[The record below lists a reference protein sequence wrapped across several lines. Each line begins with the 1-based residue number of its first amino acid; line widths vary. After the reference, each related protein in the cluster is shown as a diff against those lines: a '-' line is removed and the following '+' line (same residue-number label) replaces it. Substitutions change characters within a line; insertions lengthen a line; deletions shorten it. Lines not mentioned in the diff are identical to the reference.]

1 MPHSPICDTFLYNKY
16 NISFPSIRI
25 VRHFFLRKQDIP
37 YLCLSF
43 LRSKNTTVE
52 RSLRLPTVQLRFVEA
67 WRLADYCNYAVVI
80 KRIPERVMETGFLNF
95 HDEEHFSD
103 FSLPLDEHNL
113 MENPQDLLM
122 HIVENDF
129 EYMETH
135 LDATNSDSL
144 WGNEE
149 EDDANIVDLSVSDV
163 SSVVN
168 KMDIKEDFAKVLTD
182 WQEHIGYL
190 QASDMEEYMDII
202 GLSMTA
208 PDKKNFCLENSTSY
222 ITENEVI
229 QEKNIEA
236 IEHISNVEEKI
247 KHEEVA
253 NCNTNDKSNKNPKTE
268 LNIKKKKSP
277 NGNNTTSS
285 KITKKIRNNAEKIS
299 IKQKKRKKNTK
310 EKISIKVKQET
321 ETEDCIDIETVS
333 DEMPVLEA
341 GDVKS
346 LLEQFEAS
354 ENSAIKT
361 MCRDK
366 VSTESNQSVYIQSS
380 NIHPSTKQ
388 TLSVL
393 PEKSTAQSSNLHK
406 NIRDS
411 LPKEVIDRIKASGR
425 KRVISVIPAIP
436 STQGGIRSNGTRMQD
451 AAATLTR
458 NKLLKIVTNNANTR
472 TIDGG
477 LVQLDHDYCSN
488 SNSTINNLSSNSE
501 YERQSSDSE
510 KTVSK
515 DNKSQQFDYHATVT
529 NRTIV
534 TQPKNF
540 AKSEECRVN
549 RNSKKDSGLEIEE
562 EISDNSEEQLS
573 CKSKRTN
580 GVKKQTSKQIK
591 ECPKDTQLQEQ
602 NSKHSSSNLLSENIP
617 KAQNAP
623 LNKPTPV
630 YEMKIRSALA
640 TSILQL
646 RKDALNNIRSIQ
658 PNKQMVSVLKKP
670 PNTVQPI
677 LTTNP
682 NESIVTTTNSSNDE
696 VQNIIIQNTQES
708 SKEETKKP
716 PRRKLNLAEYRSR
729 REQNRSDSSRTNS
742 PIQPMALLYV
752 HHASTTTEPIKDNSG
767 NLSWCEREIISVLK
781 PKADLDEE
789 KVKQKPP
796 TSEMGIQTYE
806 TVFEFPTKSLVDIDE
821 RNEEQ
826 RNKRIRDNKD
836 RPYRK
841 RRLTS
846 SSSRSRSRSK
856 SKSRSYTRSR
866 SRSKSRS
873 RSTNKNKNRSR
884 SRSRNR
890 SRSRSCRR
898 SNTRRRRISHRR
910 SSVSSSTSWTS
921 HSRSDTRST
930 SRSRSRYS
938 CSRSRSSR
946 SRTRSRS
953 RSSSQFSNC
962 SRSPP
967 NSYRRPYDN
976 WYDREKQRQL
986 QERRIVYVGCLDEGI
1001 TKADLRRRFEA
1012 FGPIV
1017 DTSVHFREHGDNY
1030 GFVIFAYKNDAY
1042 EAIEHGND
1050 DPTLPRYELC
1060 FGGRRAFC
1068 KVKYADLDGLASNSL
1083 NGSSLSQNNEDNTFD
1098 LLLKEAKA
1106 KLRKRKV

>member
-1 MPHSPICDTFLYNKY
+1 MSHSPICDTFLYNKY

-67 WRLADYCNYAVVI
+67 WRLTDCTRHLYLLYVTSLVHLVLRPTLTVRFFSLVSSMSIASRNVCEDARLHADFAGKDCDYAVVI

-135 LDATNSDSL
+135 TNSDSL

-163 SSVVN
+163 NSVVN

-190 QASDMEEYMDII
+190 QASVLNKLTDILTNYILIASDMEEYMDII

-208 PDKKNFCLENSTSY
+208 SDKKNFCLENSTSY
-222 ITENEVI
+222 ITENEI
-229 QEKNIEA
+229 EGKDIEA
-236 IEHISNVEEKI
+236 VEHISNVKEKI
-247 KHEEVA
+247 KDEEVPD
-253 NCNTNDKSNKNPKTE
+253 CNKNDKSNKNPKTE
-268 LNIKKKKSP
+268 LNIKKKKPP
-277 NGNNTTSS
+277 NENSTVSS
-285 KITKKIRNNAEKIS
+285 KVTKKIRNNAEKIP
-299 IKQKKRKKNTK
+299 IKQRKRKKTSK
-310 EKISIKVKQET
+310 EKVSVQVKQEA
-321 ETEDCIDIETVS
+321 ETEDCVDIETVS

-354 ENSAIKT
+354 ENSAMKT

-366 VSTESNQSVYIQSS
+366 VSTESNQSIYIQSS
-380 NIHPSTKQ
+380 KIQPSTKQ
-388 TLSVL
+388 TLAIL

-436 STQGGIRSNGTRMQD
+436 SSQGGIRSNGTRMQD

-472 TIDGG
+472 MIDGG

-488 SNSTINNLSSNSE
+488 SNSTINNLNSNSE
-501 YERQSSDSE
+501 YEKQASDSE

-534 TQPKNF
+534 TQPKNL
-540 AKSEECRVN
+540 AKSEECCVN
-549 RNSKKDSGLEIEE
+549 RKFKDSGLEIEE
-562 EISDNSEEQLS
+562 ISDNSEELLS
-573 CKSKRTN
+573 YKSNRMN
-580 GVKKQTSKQIK
+580 GVKKQISKQIK

-602 NSKHSSSNLLSENIP
+602 NSKHSSSNLSLENIP
-617 KAQNAP
+617 KAQNAS

-696 VQNIIIQNTQES
+696 IQNIIIQNTQES

-789 KVKQKPP
+789 KVKRKLP

-806 TVFEFPTKSLVDIDE
+806 TWILMREM
-821 RNEEQ
+821 
-826 RNKRIRDNKD
+826 
-836 RPYRK
+836 
-841 RRLTS
+841 
-846 SSSRSRSRSK
+846 
-856 SKSRSYTRSR
+856 
-866 SRSKSRS
+866 
-873 RSTNKNKNRSR
+873 KNR
-884 SRSRNR
+884 
-890 SRSRSCRR
+890 
-898 SNTRRRRISHRR
+898 
-910 SSVSSSTSWTS
+910 V
-921 HSRSDTRST
+921 
-930 SRSRSRYS
+930 
-938 CSRSRSSR
+938 
-946 SRTRSRS
+946 
-953 RSSSQFSNC
+953 QV
-962 SRSPP
+962 
-967 NSYRRPYDN
+967 
-976 WYDREKQRQL
+976 DRDQ
-986 QERRIVYVGCLDEGI
+986 GA
-1001 TKADLRRRFEA
+1001 TAKA
-1012 FGPIV
+1012 
-1017 DTSVHFREHGDNY
+1017 
-1030 GFVIFAYKNDAY
+1030 
-1042 EAIEHGND
+1042 
-1050 DPTLPRYELC
+1050 DPTLGVEVEVEP
-1060 FGGRRAFC
+1060 
-1068 KVKYADLDGLASNSL
+1068 KVEVEVQIETKIEVEAEAEIEAEADRVDAIRDPLPDLDHDIHARVPDHQDQGHVQDPDLPPGSPVVQGLPLVQISERRNGRVAEEGVVANEKEVIIDTDDVLRTVTATAETGGGKFISNQFSYCC
-1083 NGSSLSQNNEDNTFD
+1083 GF
-1098 LLLKEAKA
+1098 
-1106 KLRKRKV
+1106 

>member
-1 MPHSPICDTFLYNKY
+1 M
-16 NISFPSIRI
+16 SIASRN
-25 VRHFFLRKQDIP
+25 VCGDA
-37 YLCLSF
+37 
-43 LRSKNTTVE
+43 
-52 RSLRLPTVQLRFVEA
+52 RLH
-67 WRLADYCNYAVVI
+67 ADFAGKSNDCNYAVVI

-135 LDATNSDSL
+135 LDATNSDSI

-149 EDDANIVDLSVSDV
+149 EDDANIVDLAVSDV

-202 GLSMTA
+202 GLNMTA
-208 PDKKNFCLENSTSY
+208 SDKKNFCLENSTSY
-222 ITENEVI
+222 ITENEVV

-247 KHEEVA
+247 KDEEVA
-253 NCNTNDKSNKNPKTE
+253 NYNTNDKSNKNPKTE
-268 LNIKKKKSP
+268 LNIKKKKPP
-277 NGNNTTSS
+277 NGNNTSSS

-321 ETEDCIDIETVS
+321 ETEDCVDIETVS

-366 VSTESNQSVYIQSS
+366 VSTESNQ
-380 NIHPSTKQ
+380 K
-388 TLSVL
+388 
-393 PEKSTAQSSNLHK
+393 KSTAQSSNLHK

-534 TQPKNF
+534 TQTKNF

-549 RNSKKDSGLEIEE
+549 KNFKKDSGLEIEE

-602 NSKHSSSNLLSENIP
+602 NSKHSSSNLLLENIP

-646 RKDALNNIRSIQ
+646 RKDALNNVRSIQ

-670 PNTVQPI
+670 PNIVQPI

-826 RNKRIRDNKD
+826 RNKRIKDNKD

-841 RRLTS
+841 RKLTS

-856 SKSRSYTRSR
+856 SKSRSYTRI
-866 SRSKSRS
+866 
-873 RSTNKNKNRSR
+873 TVEVQ
-884 SRSRNR
+884 
-890 SRSRSCRR
+890 
-898 SNTRRRRISHRR
+898 
-910 SSVSSSTSWTS
+910 SVQAQVG
-921 HSRSDTRST
+921 HLILAQIRDPLPDLDRDTRA
-930 SRSRSRYS
+930 RVLDHQDQGQAQDPDLPL
-938 CSRSRSSR
+938 SSPVVQGLPPVQISER
-946 SRTRSRS
+946 RNGRVVEEGVVANAKEVTIDTDDVL
-953 RSSSQFSNC
+953 QTITATTETGGEPIKLNL
-962 SRSPP
+962 SPP